1 MGTSVIQGL
10 LIGATLIVAIGAQNA
25 FVLRQGL
32 RREHGWLVAGICAFC
47 DLTLVAAG
55 VAGLAPLIASSVTGL
70 QLARWG
76 GTGWLVWQ
84 AAVAFRRAV
93 RPRSLE
99 VGESANGLPA
109 AGAWSVIAATLAV
122 TLLNPHVYL
131 DTVVML
137 GIIGGQQSSPIGF
150 VVGASLASLV
160 WFFGLV
166 GLAHWLSPR
175 LRNPRWWQGIDTA
188 VGAIMLLVAWQLATR
203 TL

>member
-1 MGTSVIQGL
+1 MLTSIIQGL
-10 LIGATLIVAIGAQNA
+10 LIGFTLIVAIGAQNA

-32 RREHGWLVAGICAFC
+32 RREHGWLVAGICACC
-47 DLTLVAAG
+47 DLALVAAG
-55 VAGLAPLIASSVTGL
+55 VAGLAPLITSSATAL

-76 GTGWLVWQ
+76 GVGWLVWQ
-84 AAVAFRRAV
+84 AAIACRRAV
-93 RPRSLE
+93 RPRRLE
-99 VGESANGLPA
+99 VAATANGLSAMA
-109 AGAWSVIAATLAV
+109 ARPVILATLAV

-137 GIIGGQQSSPIGF
+137 GIIGGQQPSPAGF
-150 VVGASLASLV
+150 VAGASLASLV

-166 GLAHWLSPR
+166 GMAHWLSPR
-175 LRNPRWWQGIDTA
+175 LQDPRWWQGIDIA